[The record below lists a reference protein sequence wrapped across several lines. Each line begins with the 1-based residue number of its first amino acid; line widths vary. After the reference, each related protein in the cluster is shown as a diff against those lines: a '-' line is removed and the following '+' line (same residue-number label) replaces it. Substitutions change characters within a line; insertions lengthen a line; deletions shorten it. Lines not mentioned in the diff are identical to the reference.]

1 MPAEFIR
8 KQTGSSDLIQAVR
21 QQQQLSYFTK
31 SKIQGDVTTEYITK
45 WAERNY
51 ATNDH
56 FLDFVKNV
64 FKTDNFMSFY
74 KYFRHPIASSGLLND
89 RIKAPLARVF
99 FAEDSYFKYVIKGES
114 YESIEELNSNDFDEK
129 LFDALLFGHNNIVV
143 TNLSDINKPFR
154 EIIDIERITAIE
166 SHDSIITK
174 IAYAAE
180 YDGQKGYLYID
191 SNVYAFYSKD
201 YTEVI
206 SVSHDLGE
214 CPADY
219 VSKYA
224 FENDI
229 VRLSRF
235 THLREKFEEYVFL
248 KTLQRM
254 TEPNGAIPIVTKL
267 QTKDKKNTNDIK
279 GSSDKQPLSANIGAQ
294 QASQGREVHG
304 TGGDLQAGT
313 IIEVPRM
320 KKDDGSIDMD
330 AVKNFLNFFYVPVE
344 SLKYI
349 NDRIKEVEVDI
360 IISALGD
367 YSEQDSQAKN
377 RLQVSKSY
385 VSKQDKLRSLSTE
398 LSRIR
403 NLSDYKFLALQYG
416 KDVVA
421 VECFYGSDFF
431 LESQMEL
438 YDMFE
443 KSPNPIERKNIL
455 IRLTRN
461 KNRFNKSKMEKEV
474 LLYNLLPYA
483 ADEDFEKAIERGQI
497 NSTIFEYQTRFN
509 YWIAMFEAQYGNI
522 LEFYNSF
529 EADESQRIILINNLI
544 TQIIKKDEQTNKPGN
559 PPEMGEG

>member
-229 VRLSRF
+229 VRLSMF
-235 THLREKFEEYVFL
+235 THLREKLEEYVFL

-509 YWIAMFEAQYGNI
+509 YWVAMFEAQYGNI

-529 EADESQRIILINNLI
+529 EVDESQRIILINNLI
-544 TQIIKKDEQTNKPGN
+544 TQIIKKDEQTNKPSN